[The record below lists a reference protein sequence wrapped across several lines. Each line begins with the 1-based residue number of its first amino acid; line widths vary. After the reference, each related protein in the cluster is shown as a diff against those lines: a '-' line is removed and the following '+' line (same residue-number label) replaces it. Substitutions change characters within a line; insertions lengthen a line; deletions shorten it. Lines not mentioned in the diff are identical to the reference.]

1 MVNLH
6 PTRHAPEAA
15 HHHGPPEAAGQIL
28 LWWSYPPAMDATPPA
43 GFFGETNMNEF
54 KQRQLEQAL
63 EAVRI
68 EAEKAR
74 IKALD
79 ECLDWWRNAGV
90 QLGPQS

>member
-1 MVNLH
+1 
-6 PTRHAPEAA
+6 
-15 HHHGPPEAAGQIL
+15 
-28 LWWSYPPAMDATPPA
+28 
-43 GFFGETNMNEF
+43 MNEV